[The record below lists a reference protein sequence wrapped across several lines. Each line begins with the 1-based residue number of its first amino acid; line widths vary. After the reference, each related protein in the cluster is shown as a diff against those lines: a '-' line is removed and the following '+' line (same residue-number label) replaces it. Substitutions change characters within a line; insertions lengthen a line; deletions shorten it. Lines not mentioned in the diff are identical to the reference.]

1 MSAKP
6 AVESYA
12 TDVYFSVNAFRLVA
26 GDGRVTS
33 VRYRFVPQA
42 GVRTLSAEEFAGRAP
57 GYLREELERRVG
69 GEEVVFRLVAQV
81 AAEGDETDD
90 ATVVWPED
98 REVVELG
105 TVRLE
110 RLLSE
115 EEGLREEK
123 RDIFDPIPRV
133 QGVEASA
140 DPLLEM
146 RAAVYLIS
154 GRQRRAA

>member
-26 GDGRVTS
+26 QDGRVTS

-42 GVRTLSAEEFAGRAP
+42 GVRTLSAQEFAERAP
-57 GYLREELERRVG
+57 GYLREELEKRVG

-81 AAEGDETDD
+81 AAAEDETDD